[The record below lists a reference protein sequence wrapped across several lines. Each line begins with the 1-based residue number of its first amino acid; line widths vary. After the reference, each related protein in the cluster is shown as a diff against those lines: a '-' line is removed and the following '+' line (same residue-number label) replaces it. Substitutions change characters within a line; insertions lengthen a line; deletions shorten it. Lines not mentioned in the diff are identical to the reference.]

1 MDATTAKSYRLIK
14 QYICSLLQKAF
25 LGNFVFTTFDLRSYY
40 THTYVIWE
48 GQINTWF
55 EILDAYDFEI
65 ERRTSHHMEMLMQCH
80 RDLFRINI
88 VAIVAGL
95 SNDVR

>member
-1 MDATTAKSYRLIK
+1 VVVFVHH
-14 QYICSLLQKAF
+14 F
-25 LGNFVFTTFDLRSYY
+25 LTKYLKKKNS
-40 THTYVIWE
+40 E

-88 VAIVAGL
+88 AAIVAGL